1 MGFLFE
7 LCSCIRRKASAFA
20 SNTSSTPHLART
32 EFDQNFLR
40 DSKSLFEKRDAPK
53 FGCNERMII
62 NHQIWIGTLFLDE
75 AESRG
80 FIHYMNPMLWDPQHS
95 VLVHMLKPNRSFWMW
110 GCLRSQTN
118 VQMSKCPTQREEF
131 PLWKHGCGS
140 KLCAPRSW
148 LLRLPTL
155 HSEGRN

>member
-40 DSKSLFEKRDAPK
+40 DCKSLFEKRDAPK

-80 FIHYMNPMLWDPQHS
+80 FIHYMNPMLWGYEILS
-95 VLVHMLKPNRSFWMW
+95 TLYLYICS
-110 GCLRSQTN
+110 SQTDLFGCE
-118 VQMSKCPTQREEF
+118 VAWGAKPMSKCPNVQPTRRIS
-131 PLWKHGCGS
+131 PVKTWLRVKT
-140 KLCAPRSW
+140 LCPS
-148 LLRLPTL
+148 
-155 HSEGRN
+155 